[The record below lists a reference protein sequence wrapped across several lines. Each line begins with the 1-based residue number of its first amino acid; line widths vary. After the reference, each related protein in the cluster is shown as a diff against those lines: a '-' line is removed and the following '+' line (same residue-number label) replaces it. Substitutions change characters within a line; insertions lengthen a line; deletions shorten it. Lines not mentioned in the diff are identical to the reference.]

1 MVAQGGDTFARN
13 KYTGRRRDD
22 GKTRAEHQILGT
34 TLFLENSQW
43 TTAAAATNGLSQQ
56 NKIPHGLYEFPFT
69 IELPSSLPGS
79 VSFNPKCQSGFSL
92 SYTMLASTGHTNG
105 KSKDI
110 HVQPRAAAT
119 NTTTTATVIPCTIPP
134 TLHKIKVMRTIQKG
148 YIALAA
154 KVDNTVLS
162 SSQKEEE
169 GDFFDLNLSLSCRN
183 LSTVSIKS
191 VELALVERLSWT
203 VTPRRWTEYSDTSK
217 EITLWQ
223 LPDVVPLVDG
233 LKLSLSKQSSSSSAS
248 RSIPPADDKQK
259 QLLFADLQKDLASSP
274 NTMAVP
280 IPRTIHARNSY
291 EGTLI
296 KISHVLRVTFYTDT
310 GATNPTVSIPFQ
322 VGDDSPATSY
332 SGGSIIQR
340 K

>member
-1 MVAQGGDTFARN
+1 MQGMESVRTMVPQGGDNFARG
-13 KYTGRRRDD
+13 KYTGRRRND

-43 TTAAAATNGLSQQ
+43 TAAAAANGPQQ
-56 NKIPHGLYEFPFT
+56 KIPHGLYEFPFT

-79 VSFNPKCQSGFSL
+79 VSYNPKKQTGFSL
-92 SYTMLASTGHTNG
+92 SYTMLASLGNTNG
-105 KSKDI
+105 KADDI
-110 HVQPRAAAT
+110 HVQPRAAT
-119 NTTTTATVIPCTIPP
+119 NTTATVIPCTIPP
-134 TLHKIKVMRTIQKG
+134 SLYEIKVMRTIQKG
-148 YIALAA
+148 SIALGA

-162 SSQKEEE
+162 SQ
-169 GDFFDLNLSLSCRN
+169 GGRGGVFDFNLSLSCRN

-191 VELALVERLSWT
+191 IELALIEKLSWT
-203 VTPRRWTEYSDTSK
+203 VTPCRWTEYSDTSK

-223 LPDVVPLVDG
+223 LADIVPLVDG
-233 LKLSLSKQSSSSSAS
+233 LKLSKPSSSSAGS
-248 RSIPPADDKQK
+248 PPADKEQ
-259 QLLFADLQKDLASSP
+259 QQQLFAELQKDLASSQ
-274 NTMAVP
+274 NTIAVP
-280 IPRTIHARNSY
+280 IPRNIHVRNSY

-322 VGDDSPATSY
+322 VGDSPATSY
-332 SGGSIIQR
+332 SAGSIQR